1 MIVVIY
7 KGKGREGTKQVP
19 FTSKALAIKKAKD
32 LYKKGYCNVKVSE
45 ISEKVL
51 FIPGRTIWIKCD
63 RNVIWKLNNT
73 ALDKD
78 VIRILSDR

>member
-19 FTSKALAIKKAKD
+19 FTSKSLAIKKAKD

-45 ISEKVL
+45 ISGKVL
-51 FIPGRTIWIKCD
+51 FIPGRTI
-63 RNVIWKLNNT
+63 
-73 ALDKD
+73 
-78 VIRILSDR
+78 

>member
-19 FTSKALAIKKAKD
+19 FTSKTLAIKKAKD

-45 ISEKVL
+45 ISEKIL
-51 FIPGRTIWIKCD
+51 FIPGRTIC
-63 RNVIWKLNNT
+63 
-73 ALDKD
+73 
-78 VIRILSDR
+78 SYCEGSEYF